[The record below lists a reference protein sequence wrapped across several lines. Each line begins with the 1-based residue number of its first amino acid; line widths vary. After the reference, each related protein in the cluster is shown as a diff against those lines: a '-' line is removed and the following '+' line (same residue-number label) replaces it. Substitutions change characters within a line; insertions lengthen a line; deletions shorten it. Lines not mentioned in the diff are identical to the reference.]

1 MKKAIYILLAV
12 SFLTSCNQIN
22 QDSLNSS
29 NVEESSE
36 EIEVLH
42 ENKMLKEA
50 SKELVDLGKV
60 NQEEYESFLDKYEVF
75 SAKLASSVYEI
86 TEKDGSYSMSPLS
99 IYMALSLLT
108 ESSAN
113 NTQQEILSA
122 LSMSKEEIKEFTKVL
137 YSKNMVS
144 DEKYERSITNS
155 LWLNKNLNVKE
166 DCLNTLAN
174 DYYTSLFSVDFNDK
188 NKETNSLIS
197 SFIKEKTKGLIDKE
211 YDFSEQT
218 IFTMINTLYLLDV
231 WSLFTEKLP
240 YTEEVNF
247 KNYNNRNSQVKLL
260 KGKYNYGK
268 VYSEESF
275 SHFYTQTER
284 GIKIKFIVP
293 NDGYKLDDVFT
304 SQNIIKVN
312 SQMDY
317 TDETYDYYT
326 KCYFPEFTSTMNTD
340 LKELLIQNFNITDL
354 FTSNCDLSNLLENNA
369 MCNEFIHQSKVIVSN
384 KGIESA
390 AVTIVTGYGDAAIET
405 EKPIKYETFTVDKN
419 FGYVISDRDDVI
431 LFTGAVYKL

>member
-1 MKKAIYILLAV
+1 M
-12 SFLTSCNQIN
+12 
-22 QDSLNSS
+22 
-29 NVEESSE
+29 
-36 EIEVLH
+36 
-42 ENKMLKEA
+42 
-50 SKELVDLGKV
+50 
-60 NQEEYESFLDKYEVF
+60 
-75 SAKLASSVYEI
+75 
-86 TEKDGSYSMSPLS
+86 
-99 IYMALSLLT
+99 
-108 ESSAN
+108 
-113 NTQQEILSA
+113 
-122 LSMSKEEIKEFTKVL
+122 
-137 YSKNMVS
+137 
-144 DEKYERSITNS
+144 
-155 LWLNKNLNVKE
+155 
-166 DCLNTLAN
+166 
-174 DYYTSLFSVDFNDK
+174 
-188 NKETNSLIS
+188 
-197 SFIKEKTKGLIDKE
+197 
-211 YDFSEQT
+211 
-218 IFTMINTLYLLDV
+218 
-231 WSLFTEKLP
+231 
-240 YTEEVNF
+240 
-247 KNYNNRNSQVKLL
+247 L

-317 TDETYDYYT
+317 TDETYDYFT
-326 KCYFPEFTSTMNTD
+326 RCYFPEFTSTMDMD

-369 MCNEFIHQSKVIVSN
+369 MCDEFIHQSKVIVSN

-390 AVTIVTGYGDAAIET
+390 AVTIVTGIGDSAIET